1 MSARIGTLLT
11 LLLGTCLTAA
21 TGAAWAAA
29 PPWTQTL
36 TQQALDSGFLTR
48 LPPAVSVALG
58 LTKPEEGT
66 EVRQLISKDGHRVRT
81 FNVGVANHADL
92 VVYNLNA
99 QTGAGAAYLLTPD
112 GKLRKAVSYQA
123 GKDVQPLSGAD
134 AQAGLAREA
143 RFWSA
148 RAHSSTASGPAH

>member
-1 MSARIGTLLT
+1 MSARIGALLT
-11 LLLGTCLTAA
+11 LLLGTCLIVA

-48 LPPAVSVALG
+48 LPPAVSVAFG

-112 GKLRKAVSYQA
+112 GKLRKAVSYQV

-148 RAHSSTASGPAH
+148 RAHSSAASRPAH